1 MFFTR
6 EVWCIADVLSVGPSS
21 EQTANAQNIS
31 YTPNLTCRRK
41 TWGGGGGGV
50 VLSYS
55 LDGGVPLG
63 SRKSYP
69 LPD

>member
-6 EVWCIADVLSVGPSS
+6 EVWCIADVLSVGPFVGADCERSKHKLHTKPHM
-21 EQTANAQNIS
+21 QAKNMG
-31 YTPNLTCRRK
+31 RR
-41 TWGGGGGGV
+41 GGGV